1 MSKLISKWGIEI
13 LNCIASPI
21 PTMKMRC
28 KKYNNYGYLF
38 CRMPSKGDG
47 SLLWTRSTL
56 PLSLF
61 SLADLKLRWKGSS
74 NTFAASYLVQ
84 KKSSIGPMGG
94 WVVVYLH
101 MWLTLLCNI
110 PPWRFGRWSHI
121 HRSNHTHIGAFS
133 RFSLLVFYMYYTT
146 IHFSGILPLI
156 FFFEAISSS

>member
-1 MSKLISKWGIEI
+1 M
-13 LNCIASPI
+13 
-21 PTMKMRC
+21 PT
-28 KKYNNYGYLF
+28 
-38 CRMPSKGDG
+38 KGDG
-47 SLLWTRSTL
+47 SSFEHVAL

-121 HRSNHTHIGAFS
+121 RRWNHTHIGAFS
-133 RFSLLVFYMYYTT
+133 RFFPFSILYVLYYYTLQRHFAFDLFSKQFHRRKWVLT
-146 IHFSGILPLI
+146 ITPWKPLKPDPASHTYI
-156 FFFEAISSS
+156 EPNISKAG

>member
-1 MSKLISKWGIEI
+1 MRDQNTELYCLSNCSTTEI
-13 LNCIASPI
+13 
-21 PTMKMRC
+21 RC

-101 MWLTLLCNI
+101 MWLTLLCNNSSLEI
-110 PPWRFGRWSHI
+110 WTLKSH
-121 HRSNHTHIGAFS
+121 SPLKSYTHIGAFS
-133 RFSLLVFYMYYTT
+133 RFFPFSILYVLHYYTLQR
-146 IHFSGILPLI
+146 HFAFDL
-156 FFFEAISSS
+156 FFEAISSS